1 MRALLTAAII
11 AVVSSQVIG
20 IDFGTE
26 FWKAAIISPGK
37 GFVVVENTKSD
48 RKTPNVVPNQLIVD
62 ILRRRSETVRVGS
75 REQKASVSEADIHG
89 SELADPTA

>member
-1 MRALLTAAII
+1 MLRAVLLT
-11 AVVSSQVIG
+11 VVLVLAGCQVIG

-48 RKTPNVVPNQLIVD
+48 RKTPNVVCP
-62 ILRRRSETVRVGS
+62 R
-75 REQKASVSEADIHG
+75 
-89 SELADPTA
+89 